1 MLKKT
6 FSLVF
11 ITGIT
16 GALSVCSAQL
26 AKDKFIKI
34 YFPAGSS
41 MTAELAVTAEE
52 RARGLMFRESLLPD
66 QGMLFVFEVEDYHSF
81 WMKNTLISLDM
92 LWLDKEKR
100 IVHIERDV
108 PPCQADPCP
117 SYTPKRPGSYVLELK
132 SGSAERLKLKLFDRL
147 EFTLPAV
154 KIR

>member
-1 MLKKT
+1 MLEKT
-6 FSLVF
+6 FSLVLV
-11 ITGIT
+11 TGVT
-16 GALSVCSAQL
+16 GALLVCSAQP

-34 YFPAGSS
+34 YLSEGSS
-41 MTAELAVTAEE
+41 ITAELAVTAEE
-52 RARGLMFRESLLPD
+52 RARGLMFRERLLPD

-81 WMKNTLISLDM
+81 WMKNTLVALDM
-92 LWLDKEKR
+92 VWLDKEKR

-132 SGSAERLKLKLFDRL
+132 SGSADRLKLRLYDRL
-147 EFTLPAV
+147 EFALPAS